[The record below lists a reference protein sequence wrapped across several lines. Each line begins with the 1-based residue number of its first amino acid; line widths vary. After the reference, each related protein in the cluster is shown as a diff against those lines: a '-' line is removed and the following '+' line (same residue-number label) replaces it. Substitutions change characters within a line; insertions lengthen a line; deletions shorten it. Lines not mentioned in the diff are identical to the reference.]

1 MRRSAWLA
9 AGLVVAVLGVAAGL
23 ACSDSGSSGQQN
35 GSAAASPSP
44 APAGP
49 LTTAAY
55 SDATRKI
62 ASDYTIEFRK
72 MGTLVSNP
80 SFESMTWQRNL
91 SDVVAAIK
99 AIGARMRALEPPACL
114 TDVHSL
120 QVQAASSYDQMA
132 DLLAAGVQ
140 NADDDALAQSAQLL
154 NEGNDEITQA
164 TTLLSS
170 THC

>member
-1 MRRSAWLA
+1 
-9 AGLVVAVLGVAAGL
+9 
-23 ACSDSGSSGQQN
+23 
-35 GSAAASPSP
+35 
-44 APAGP
+44 
-49 LTTAAY
+49 
-55 SDATRKI
+55 
-62 ASDYTIEFRK
+62 
-72 MGTLVSNP
+72 
-80 SFESMTWQRNL
+80 
-91 SDVVAAIK
+91 
-99 AIGARMRALEPPACL
+99 MRALEPPTCL